1 MIKFMKAYFKLIPP
15 KNATSIVI
23 HIDSILES
31 NNELVDITE
40 KNDTTVDVTA
50 LSDFKSILKG
60 GGGKPRRTFII
71 IILAI

>member
-1 MIKFMKAYFKLIPP
+1 MKAYFKLIPP
-15 KNATSIVI
+15 KTATSIVI

-50 LSDFKSILKG
+50 LSDFKSI
-60 GGGKPRRTFII
+60 
-71 IILAI
+71 ILAI